1 MPGEGRLGRFGQ
13 RDQLGHYRLVELL
26 GRGGMGQVWLA
37 EDTNLEREIA
47 LKLLPSELAADTDYR
62 RRFEREARLAARLRG
77 PHIVP
82 IHSFGELDG
91 RLFIDMELV
100 DGSDLGKVLA
110 AEGALTP
117 SRAVDLIAQV
127 AEALDVAHGAGLIH
141 RDVKPSN
148 VLTLPSGFAYLIDFG
163 IARGIGQTTLT
174 TTGAAVGTW
183 AYMAPERFSGSEDL
197 RSDVYS
203 LACMLFE
210 CLVGRKPF
218 TQSEPASQMAA
229 HLTLDPPRPSTCNPS
244 VPTALDGIVI
254 RGMAKDPADRFPTAG
269 ALATAAR
276 AALGL
281 QHSAPSRPIV
291 PAPPTTKWD
300 ASGPFPISNPHLS
313 PTHDSPL
320 TPPPSP
326 VDQRP
331 GTPYPDHR
339 ARAGGSAFPPDNA
352 GQPYGTTTP
361 GPSAQPW
368 PSVHGGPSAS
378 TAGGHGDGPSFDAPW
393 QASAS
398 PAAQSYSPP
407 AGDRGGP
414 AYGGPYRP
422 GAAQSSPI
430 PPYSTGPQ
438 GFGHTSQ
445 PLGGRTFAPQYGSA
459 AGTVHATPNDPYAG
473 PANPYA
479 QPGMGY
485 QPPPSRRLF
494 GPGRVVW
501 WIVLGLL
508 FLFFGVMTIGVI
520 GVSCAN
526 DWDDVASGIAA
537 WLILALPFLGC
548 CWLVVR
554 EVRRLR
560 RLRR

>member
-1 MPGEGRLGRFGQ
+1 MPAHGRLGRFGQ
-13 RDQLGHYRLVELL
+13 QDQLGHYRLVELL

-37 EDTNLEREIA
+37 EDTNLEREVA

-218 TQSEPASQMAA
+218 ARSEPASQMAA
-229 HLTLDPPRPSTCNPS
+229 HLTLDPPRPSACNPS
-244 VPTALDGIVI
+244 VPTALDGIVL
-254 RGMAKDPADRFPTAG
+254 RGMAKDPAARFPAAG

-281 QHSAPSRPIV
+281 QHSTPSRPIV

-300 ASGPFPISNPHLS
+300 ASSPFSLSGPYLS
-313 PTHDSPL
+313 QTQDSPL

-326 VDQRP
+326 VDHRP
-331 GTPYPDHR
+331 GNPYPRHQ
-339 ARAGGSAFPPDNA
+339 AP
-352 GQPYGTTTP
+352 T
-361 GPSAQPW
+361 
-368 PSVHGGPSAS
+368 VGGP
-378 TAGGHGDGPSFDAPW
+378 GDAPGFEAPW
-393 QASAS
+393 QAS

-407 AGDRGGP
+407 VRDQGAS

-422 GAAQSSPI
+422 DAAQASGV
-430 PPYSTGPQ
+430 PPYAAAPP
-438 GFGHTSQ
+438 GFGHTAQ
-445 PLGGRTFAPQYGSA
+445 PLGDRTFAPLYGSQAGA
-459 AGTVHATPNDPYAG
+459 AFPGPGGSYA
-473 PANPYA
+473 AA
-479 QPGMGY
+479 QPGFGY
-485 QPPPSRRLF
+485 GVPTSERRA
-494 GPGRVVW
+494 GVGRVLW
-501 WIVLGLL
+501 WIVLGVLLLL
-508 FLFFGVMTIGVI
+508 FGVLTIAVI
-520 GVSCAN
+520 GISCN
-526 DWDDVASGIAA
+526 SGWDGWGDGIAA
-537 WLILALPFLGC
+537 FGIFVVPFLIF
-548 CWLVVR
+548 CWLAFR
-554 EVRRLR
+554 EVRRFR
-560 RLRR
+560 RFRK